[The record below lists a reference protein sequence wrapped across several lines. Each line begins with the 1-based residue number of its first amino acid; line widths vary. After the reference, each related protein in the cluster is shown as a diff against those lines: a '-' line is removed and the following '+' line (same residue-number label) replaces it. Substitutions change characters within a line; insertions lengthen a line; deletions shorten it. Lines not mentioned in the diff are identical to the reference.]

1 MSIQGILFLTTNRV
15 VTFDEAFASRIHI
28 GLRYGEL
35 TLKAKKNVWRLFI
48 DKVRQLGEPPSKGVE
63 GAHSSKELDSEPALN
78 PVLVDDFTDEQYT
91 KLAQYQLNGREIK
104 NSVRTAQSLA
114 TIEGK
119 SLSMEHLLK
128 VLFVGNVFAKDL
140 KGPGYEE
147 ALKFYM

>member
-1 MSIQGILFLTTNRV
+1 MSTQGILFLTTNRV

-48 DKVRQLGEPPSKGVE
+48 DKVRKLGEIPPPS
-63 GAHSSKELDSEPALN
+63 SKDSTGIALT
-78 PVLVDDFTDEQYT
+78 PVLVDEFTDEQYT